1 MSSPSEL
8 QFPETPRPPEPRPWP
23 LAPEPEPAFGLRLV
37 IVAVL
42 TFLVVFL
49 VFGEMAKTLAL
60 RLPAF
65 RGIPPDDVLLDPRVL
80 LPAQLAGDLAVIAVL
95 GRWFGHHLG
104 IGLLRAL
111 CWEWPSRWLRFLAG
125 GAALGVAVQFASSW
139 LPSPPELPIDKML
152 RTTTD
157 AWLMSA
163 FGVLIAPFVEELLF
177 RGLLFPALTR
187 RAGPV
192 AALLLTSLAFGGLH
206 ADQLGHAWA
215 LVACIMIVGFVLTL
229 VRWRFHSLAA
239 STLVHMGY
247 NGALFA
253 TIFVQTRGFTD
264 LTR

>member
-1 MSSPSEL
+1 MSSPTEPQLSP
-8 QFPETPRPPEPRPWP
+8 QPEPRPWP
-23 LAPEPEPAFGLRLV
+23 LAPEPEPAFGLRVV
-37 IVAVL
+37 IFAIL
-42 TFLVVFL
+42 TFLVAFL
-49 VFGEMAKTLAL
+49 FFGELAKLVAL

-65 RGIPPDDVLLDPRVL
+65 SGIAPDELMLDPRVL
-80 LPAQLAGDLAVIAVL
+80 LPAQLAGYLVVVAGL
-95 GRWFGHHLG
+95 WRWFGHHLG

-111 CWEWPSRWLRFLAG
+111 SWQWPTRWLRFVAG
-125 GAALGVAVQFASSW
+125 GAALGIAIQFASNW

-163 FGVLIAPFVEELLF
+163 FGVFIAPFAEELLF

-187 RAGPV
+187 RAGAG
-192 AALLLTSLAFGGLH
+192 AALLLTSLAFGALH
-206 ADQLGHAWA
+206 AAQLGDSWP
-215 LVACIMIVGFVLTL
+215 LVACIVGVGAVLTL

-253 TIFVQTRGFTD
+253 AIFVQTRGFTD
-264 LTR
+264 LTAK